1 MKKDDFIALVKNPA
15 SATADALPDLRE
27 VETGYPY
34 FQSAKILLVKAL
46 HNENDIA
53 FDKTL
58 KRVAA
63 AITDRRRLFEV
74 IHPEA
79 IEERSEERGV
89 KSEKISDPV
98 IEVKPKVEEPITET
112 TQSIVEEKIEEPV
125 AEVQPTAIKPIII
138 EEPTVEPV
146 AKVEPVVEE
155 TPVVEEPVAEVKP
168 VEPVVEVPRVTAIRP
183 IVISEEREEKR
194 EDRKDEV
201 IEPAAEVK
209 PVEPVAEEIKPE
221 PPVFI
226 PVEFKAE
233 ERTGPT
239 AIKPIVIDFGD
250 TPKKKEEEPVAEPE
264 PMVEDAISA
273 LVPEIDYLSLLE
285 KEPAK
290 EEEHPVPQSI
300 AETEEEVTIAED
312 AAKIVVEPVVVV
324 KPIEVVP
331 DNLSF
336 SDWLHFIKDHTV
348 PGAEATT
355 KEQKA
360 EAEKPD
366 PKELVDKF
374 IAAEPRIVPQ
384 KAEFFSPANAS
395 KKSMTDDEE
404 IVSETLA
411 KVYAAQGNIPKAIR
425 IYEKLS
431 LLNPEKSSYFAAQIE
446 FLKQKEN

>member
-1 MKKDDFIALVKNPA
+1 VKKDDFIALVKNPA
-15 SATADALPDLRE
+15 SATAEALPDLRE

-34 FQSAKILLVKAL
+34 FQSAKVLLVKAL

-79 IEERSEERGV
+79 LEDTAVTEKPVVQVPVKEEPPVVEEPV
-89 KSEKISDPV
+89 EETPEPV
-98 IEVKPKVEEPITET
+98 IEEKVEEP
-112 TQSIVEEKIEEPV
+112 VEE
-125 AEVQPTAIKPIII
+125 PTVPTIKPIII
-138 EEPTVEPV
+138 EEPTVEP
-146 AKVEPVVEE
+146 ALEVEPVVEE

-168 VEPVVEVPRVTAIRP
+168 VEPVIEVPRVTAIRP

-194 EDRKDEV
+194 EESKPVVE
-201 IEPAAEVK
+201 EVK

-226 PVEFKAE
+226 PVEFKVE

-250 TPKKKEEEPVAEPE
+250 TPKKKEEAPVVEPE
-264 PMVEDAISA
+264 PVVEDAIST

-300 AETEEEVTIAED
+300 AETEEEVVIAEET
-312 AAKIVVEPVVVV
+312 AKVVVESVAIV
-324 KPIEVVP
+324 KPLEVAP

-355 KEQKA
+355 KEQRV
-360 EAEKPD
+360 EEEKPD
-366 PKELVDKF
+366 PKVLVERF

-431 LLNPEKSSYFAAQIE
+431 LLNPEKSTYFAAQIE
-446 FLKQKEN
+446 FLKQKES

>member
-1 MKKDDFIALVKNPA
+1 VKKDDFIALVKNPE

-34 FQSAKILLVKAL
+34 FQSAKVLLAKTL

-53 FDKTL
+53 FDKML

-74 IHPEA
+74 IHPDA

-112 TQSIVEEKIEEPV
+112 TQPAVEEKIEEPV
-125 AEVQPTAIKPIII
+125 VEVQPTAIKPIVI

-146 AKVEPVVEE
+146 AEVEPVVEE
-155 TPVVEEPVAEVKP
+155 TVAEVKP
-168 VEPVVEVPRVTAIRP
+168 VEPVIEVPRVTAIRP

-194 EDRKDEV
+194 EERKDEV
-201 IEPAAEVK
+201 IEPAEEVK

-250 TPKKKEEEPVAEPE
+250 TPKKEEPVAEPE
-264 PMVEDAISA
+264 PVVEDAISA

-312 AAKIVVEPVVVV
+312 AAKVVVEPVAVI

-355 KEQKA
+355 KEQKV
-360 EAEKPD
+360 EEEKPD

-395 KKSMTDDEE
+395 KKSMTDDGE

>member
-1 MKKDDFIALVKNPA
+1 MKKDDFIALVKNPE
-15 SATADALPDLRE
+15 SATADSLPDLQE

-34 FQSAKILLVKAL
+34 FQSAKVLLAKTL

-53 FDKTL
+53 FDKML

-74 IHPEA
+74 IHPDA

-112 TQSIVEEKIEEPV
+112 TQPAVEEKIEEPV
-125 AEVQPTAIKPIII
+125 VEVQPTAIKPIVI

-146 AKVEPVVEE
+146 AEVEPVVEE
-155 TPVVEEPVAEVKP
+155 TVAEVKP
-168 VEPVVEVPRVTAIRP
+168 VEPVIEVPRVTAIRP

-194 EDRKDEV
+194 EERKDEV
-201 IEPAAEVK
+201 IEPAEEVK

-250 TPKKKEEEPVAEPE
+250 TPKKEEPVAEPE
-264 PMVEDAISA
+264 PVVEDAISA

-300 AETEEEVTIAED
+300 AETEEEITIAKE
-312 AAKIVVEPVVVV
+312 AAKVVVEPVAVI

-355 KEQKA
+355 KEQKV
-360 EAEKPD
+360 EEEKPD

>member
-1 MKKDDFIALVKNPA
+1 MKKDDFIALVKNPE

-34 FQSAKILLVKAL
+34 FQSAKVLLAKTL

-53 FDKTL
+53 FDKML

-74 IHPEA
+74 IHPDA

-112 TQSIVEEKIEEPV
+112 TQPAVEEKIEEPV
-125 AEVQPTAIKPIII
+125 VEVQPTAIKPIVI

-146 AKVEPVVEE
+146 AEVEPVVEE
-155 TPVVEEPVAEVKP
+155 TVAEVKP
-168 VEPVVEVPRVTAIRP
+168 VEPVIEVPRVTAIRP

-194 EDRKDEV
+194 EERKDEV
-201 IEPAAEVK
+201 IEPAEEVK

-250 TPKKKEEEPVAEPE
+250 TPKKEEPVAEPE
-264 PMVEDAISA
+264 PVVEDAISA

-312 AAKIVVEPVVVV
+312 AAKVVVEPVAVI

-355 KEQKA
+355 KEQKV
-360 EAEKPD
+360 EEEKPD

-395 KKSMTDDEE
+395 KKSMTDDGE

>member
-1 MKKDDFIALVKNPA
+1 MKKDNFIALVKNPA
-15 SATADALPDLRE
+15 TATADALPGLRE

-34 FQSAKILLVKAL
+34 FQSAKVLLVKAL

-58 KRVAA
+58 KRIAA

-79 IEERSEERGV
+79 LEERREERGESSEQNIEKGAEVHPVVEEKLVESVEEIQTTAIKPIIIDEPVVEPVVEAEPVVEEPVAEDKPVEPVIELPAVTAIRPIIISEEREERSEERGV
-89 KSEKISDPV
+89 RSGESMP
-98 IEVKPKVEEPITET
+98 
-112 TQSIVEEKIEEPV
+112 IVEED
-125 AEVQPTAIKPIII
+125 
-138 EEPTVEPV
+138 
-146 AKVEPVVEE
+146 
-155 TPVVEEPVAEVKP
+155 KP
-168 VEPVVEVPRVTAIRP
+168 VEPVTEEITPEVPVT
-183 IVISEEREEKR
+183 K
-194 EDRKDEV
+194 
-201 IEPAAEVK
+201 
-209 PVEPVAEEIKPE
+209 
-221 PPVFI
+221 

-233 ERTGPT
+233 ENARPT
-239 AIKPIVIDFGD
+239 AIKPIVIDLGD
-250 TPKKKEEEPVAEPE
+250 APKEEKPLVVEPE
-264 PMVEDAISA
+264 PVIEDAISGI
-273 LVPEIDYLSLLE
+273 VPEIDYLSLLE

-290 EEEHPVPQSI
+290 EDEHPVPQSI
-300 AETEEEVTIAED
+300 AETEEEVAIAQE
-312 AAKIVVEPVVVV
+312 AAKVVIEPAMVA
-324 KPIEVVP
+324 KPVEEVP

-355 KEQKA
+355 QEQKT
-360 EAEKPD
+360 EEEKPN
-366 PKELVDKF
+366 PKDLIDKF

-395 KKSMTDDEE
+395 RKSMTDDED

-431 LLNPEKSSYFAAQIE
+431 LLNTEKSTYFAAQIE
-446 FLKQKEN
+446 FLKQKES

>member
-1 MKKDDFIALVKNPA
+1 MKKDDFIALVKNPE
-15 SATADALPDLRE
+15 SATADSLPDLRE

-34 FQSAKILLVKAL
+34 FQSAKVLLAKTL

-74 IHPEA
+74 IHPDA

-112 TQSIVEEKIEEPV
+112 TQPALEEKIEEPV
-125 AEVQPTAIKPIII
+125 VEVQPTAIKPIVI

-146 AKVEPVVEE
+146 AEVEPVVEE
-155 TPVVEEPVAEVKP
+155 TV
-168 VEPVVEVPRVTAIRP
+168 
-183 IVISEEREEKR
+183 
-194 EDRKDEV
+194 
-201 IEPAAEVK
+201 AEVK

-250 TPKKKEEEPVAEPE
+250 TPKKEEPVAEPE
-264 PMVEDAISA
+264 PVVEDAISA

-300 AETEEEVTIAED
+300 AETEEEVTIAKE
-312 AAKIVVEPVVVV
+312 AAKVVVEPVAVV

-355 KEQKA
+355 QEQRV
-360 EAEKPD
+360 EEEKPD

>member
-1 MKKDDFIALVKNPA
+1 MKKDDFIALVKNPE

-34 FQSAKILLVKAL
+34 FQSAKVLLAKTL

-79 IEERSEERGV
+79 MEDTAVTEKPVVAPVKEEP
-89 KSEKISDPV
+89 PV
-98 IEVKPKVEEPITET
+98 VEEPVAEAP
-112 TQSIVEEKIEEPV
+112 QPVVEEKIEEPV
-125 AEVQPTAIKPIII
+125 VEVQPTAIKPIVI

-146 AKVEPVVEE
+146 AEVEPVVEE

-183 IVISEEREEKR
+183 IVINEE
-194 EDRKDEV
+194 RKDEV

-250 TPKKKEEEPVAEPE
+250 TPKKKEEEPVVEQEPV
-264 PMVEDAISA
+264 VEDAISA

-300 AETEEEVTIAED
+300 AETEEEVTIAKE
-312 AAKIVVEPVVVV
+312 AAKVVVEPVAVV
-324 KPIEVVP
+324 KPIEVIP

-355 KEQKA
+355 QEQKV
-360 EAEKPD
+360 EEEKPD

-395 KKSMTDDEE
+395 KKSMTDDGE

>member
-1 MKKDDFIALVKNPA
+1 MKKDDFIALVKTPA
-15 SATADALPDLRE
+15 LATADALPDLRE

-34 FQSAKILLVKAL
+34 FQSAKILLAKAL

-79 IEERSEERGV
+79 IESEERRAESKEPRV
-89 KSEKISDPV
+89 EREEI
-98 IEVKPKVEEPITET
+98 KPAA
-112 TQSIVEEKIEEPV
+112 EEKVEEPV
-125 AEVQPTAIKPIII
+125 AEVQPTAIKPIVI

-146 AKVEPVVEE
+146 AKIEPVTEV
-155 TPVVEEPVAEVKP
+155 PNVVEEPVAEEKP
-168 VEPVVEVPRVTAIRP
+168 VEPPVVTP
-183 IVISEEREEKR
+183 IEFKVEER
-194 EDRKDEV
+194 
-201 IEPAAEVK
+201 PAH
-209 PVEPVAEEIKPE
+209 
-221 PPVFI
+221 
-226 PVEFKAE
+226 
-233 ERTGPT
+233 T
-239 AIKPIVIDFGD
+239 AIKPIVIDLGD
-250 TPKKKEEEPVAEPE
+250 TPKKEESAAKSEIEPAEQRGEPV
-264 PMVEDAISA
+264 EDTISA
-273 LVPEIDYLSLLE
+273 IVPEIDYLSLLE

-290 EEEHPVPQSI
+290 EEEHPLPQSI
-300 AETEEEVTIAED
+300 AETEEEVTIAKE
-312 AAKIVVEPVVVV
+312 AAKVVIEPLEQA
-324 KPIEVVP
+324 KKAEVVP

-348 PGAEATT
+348 PGAESAT

-360 EAEKPD
+360 EAGKPD
-366 PKELVDKF
+366 TKELIDKF

>member
-1 MKKDDFIALVKNPA
+1 VKKDDFIALVKNPE

-34 FQSAKILLVKAL
+34 FQSAKVLLAKTL

-53 FDKTL
+53 FDKML

-74 IHPEA
+74 IHPDA

-112 TQSIVEEKIEEPV
+112 TQPAVEEKIEEPV
-125 AEVQPTAIKPIII
+125 VEVQPTAIKPIVI

-146 AKVEPVVEE
+146 AEVEPVVEE
-155 TPVVEEPVAEVKP
+155 TVAEVKP
-168 VEPVVEVPRVTAIRP
+168 VEPVIEVPRVTAIRP

-194 EDRKDEV
+194 EERKDEV
-201 IEPAAEVK
+201 IEPAEEVK

-250 TPKKKEEEPVAEPE
+250 TPKKEEPVAEPE
-264 PMVEDAISA
+264 PVVEDAISA

-300 AETEEEVTIAED
+300 AETEEEITIAKE
-312 AAKIVVEPVVVV
+312 AAKVVVEPVAVI

-355 KEQKA
+355 KEQKV
-360 EAEKPD
+360 EEEKPD

>member
-1 MKKDDFIALVKNPA
+1 MKKDDFIALVKNPE

-34 FQSAKILLVKAL
+34 FQSAKVLLAKTL

-53 FDKTL
+53 FDKML

-74 IHPEA
+74 IHPDA

-112 TQSIVEEKIEEPV
+112 TQPAVEEKIEEPV
-125 AEVQPTAIKPIII
+125 VEVQPTAIKPIVI

-146 AKVEPVVEE
+146 AEVEPVVEE
-155 TPVVEEPVAEVKP
+155 TVAEVKP
-168 VEPVVEVPRVTAIRP
+168 VEPVIEVPRVTAIRP

-194 EDRKDEV
+194 EERKDEV
-201 IEPAAEVK
+201 IEPAEEVK

-250 TPKKKEEEPVAEPE
+250 TPKKEEPVAEPE
-264 PMVEDAISA
+264 PVVEDAISA

-300 AETEEEVTIAED
+300 AETEEEITIAKE
-312 AAKIVVEPVVVV
+312 AAKVVVEPVAVI

-355 KEQKA
+355 QEQKV
-360 EAEKPD
+360 EEEKPD

>member
-1 MKKDDFIALVKNPA
+1 VKKDDFIALVKNPE

-34 FQSAKILLVKAL
+34 FQSAKVLLAKTL

-53 FDKTL
+53 FDKML

-74 IHPEA
+74 IHPDA

-112 TQSIVEEKIEEPV
+112 TQPAVEEKIEEPV
-125 AEVQPTAIKPIII
+125 VEVQPTAIKPIVI

-146 AKVEPVVEE
+146 AEVEPVVEE
-155 TPVVEEPVAEVKP
+155 TVAEVKP
-168 VEPVVEVPRVTAIRP
+168 VEPVIEVPRVTAIRP

-194 EDRKDEV
+194 EERKDEV
-201 IEPAAEVK
+201 IEPAEEVK

-250 TPKKKEEEPVAEPE
+250 TPKKEEPVAEPE
-264 PMVEDAISA
+264 PVVEDAISA

>member
-1 MKKDDFIALVKNPA
+1 VKKDDFIALVKNPE

-34 FQSAKILLVKAL
+34 FQSAKVLLAKTL

-79 IEERSEERGV
+79 MEDTAVTEKPVVAPVKEEP
-89 KSEKISDPV
+89 PV
-98 IEVKPKVEEPITET
+98 VEEPVAEAP
-112 TQSIVEEKIEEPV
+112 QPVVEEKIEEPV
-125 AEVQPTAIKPIII
+125 VEVQPTAIKPIVI

-146 AKVEPVVEE
+146 AEVEPVVEE

-183 IVISEEREEKR
+183 IVINEE
-194 EDRKDEV
+194 RKDEV

-250 TPKKKEEEPVAEPE
+250 TPKKKEEEPVVEQEPV
-264 PMVEDAISA
+264 VEDAISA

-300 AETEEEVTIAED
+300 AETEEEVTIAKE
-312 AAKIVVEPVVVV
+312 AAKVVVEPVAVV
-324 KPIEVVP
+324 KPIEVIP

-355 KEQKA
+355 QEQKV
-360 EAEKPD
+360 EEEKPD

-395 KKSMTDDEE
+395 KKSMTDDGE

>member
-1 MKKDDFIALVKNPA
+1 
-15 SATADALPDLRE
+15 
-27 VETGYPY
+27 
-34 FQSAKILLVKAL
+34 
-46 HNENDIA
+46 
-53 FDKTL
+53 
-58 KRVAA
+58 
-63 AITDRRRLFEV
+63 
-74 IHPEA
+74 
-79 IEERSEERGV
+79 
-89 KSEKISDPV
+89 
-98 IEVKPKVEEPITET
+98 
-112 TQSIVEEKIEEPV
+112 
-125 AEVQPTAIKPIII
+125 
-138 EEPTVEPV
+138 
-146 AKVEPVVEE
+146 
-155 TPVVEEPVAEVKP
+155 
-168 VEPVVEVPRVTAIRP
+168 
-183 IVISEEREEKR
+183 
-194 EDRKDEV
+194 
-201 IEPAAEVK
+201 
-209 PVEPVAEEIKPE
+209 
-221 PPVFI
+221 
-226 PVEFKAE
+226 
-233 ERTGPT
+233 
-239 AIKPIVIDFGD
+239 
-250 TPKKKEEEPVAEPE
+250 
-264 PMVEDAISA
+264 
-273 LVPEIDYLSLLE
+273 VPEIDYLSLLE

-300 AETEEEVTIAED
+300 AETEEEITIAKE
-312 AAKIVVEPVVVV
+312 AAKVVVEPVAVI

-355 KEQKA
+355 KEQKV
-360 EAEKPD
+360 EEEKPD

>member
-1 MKKDDFIALVKNPA
+1 MKKDDFIALVKNPE

-34 FQSAKILLVKAL
+34 FQSAKVLLAKTL

-53 FDKTL
+53 FDKML

-74 IHPEA
+74 IHPDA

-112 TQSIVEEKIEEPV
+112 TQPAVEEKIEEPV
-125 AEVQPTAIKPIII
+125 VEVQPTAIKPIVI

-146 AKVEPVVEE
+146 AEVEPVVEE
-155 TPVVEEPVAEVKP
+155 TVAEVKP
-168 VEPVVEVPRVTAIRP
+168 VEPVIEVPRVTAIRP

-194 EDRKDEV
+194 EERKDEV
-201 IEPAAEVK
+201 IEPAEEVK

-250 TPKKKEEEPVAEPE
+250 TPKKEEPVAEPE
-264 PMVEDAISA
+264 PVVEDAISA

-300 AETEEEVTIAED
+300 AETEEEITIAKE
-312 AAKIVVEPVVVV
+312 AAKVVVEPVAVI

-355 KEQKA
+355 KEQKV
-360 EAEKPD
+360 EEEKPD

-431 LLNPEKSSYFAAQIE
+431 LLNPEKSTYFAAQIE
-446 FLKQKEN
+446 FLKQKES

>member
-1 MKKDDFIALVKNPA
+1 MKKDDFIALVKTPA
-15 SATADALPDLRE
+15 LATADALPDLRE

-34 FQSAKILLVKAL
+34 FQSAKILLAKAL
-46 HNENDIA
+46 HNENDIS

-79 IEERSEERGV
+79 IESEERRAESQEPRV
-89 KSEKISDPV
+89 EREEI
-98 IEVKPKVEEPITET
+98 KPAA
-112 TQSIVEEKIEEPV
+112 EEKVEEPV
-125 AEVQPTAIKPIII
+125 AEVQPTAIKPIVI

-146 AKVEPVVEE
+146 AKIEPITEV
-155 TPVVEEPVAEVKP
+155 PNVVEEPVTEEKPVKP
-168 VEPVVEVPRVTAIRP
+168 AIKP
-183 IVISEEREEKR
+183 IIINEEREVKSENESGER
-194 EDRKDEV
+194 
-201 IEPAAEVK
+201 IEES
-209 PVEPVAEEIKPE
+209 EPVAEEK
-221 PPVFI
+221 
-226 PVEFKAE
+226 PVELPVVNPIEFKVE
-233 ERTGPT
+233 ERPAHT
-239 AIKPIVIDFGD
+239 AIKPIVIDLGD
-250 TPKKKEEEPVAEPE
+250 TPKKEESAAKSEIEPAERRGEPV
-264 PMVEDAISA
+264 EDTISA
-273 LVPEIDYLSLLE
+273 IVPEIDYLSLLE
-285 KEPAK
+285 KEPNK
-290 EEEHPVPQSI
+290 EEEHPLPQSI
-300 AETEEEVTIAED
+300 AETEEEVTIAKE
-312 AAKIVVEPVVVV
+312 AAKVVIEPQEQA
-324 KPIEVVP
+324 KKAEVVP

-348 PGAEATT
+348 PGAESAT

-360 EAEKPD
+360 EAGKPD
-366 PKELVDKF
+366 TKELIDKF